1 MKIAIIFSICIHSV
15 FYFAMAGFFFP
26 DFKKNNK
33 NLELHSTS
41 ISIIDLP
48 SYDAMI
54 SNEPIL
60 KSSNYE
66 ILNSTKLLARKLDV
80 DFTNIKPLAM
90 RINIH
95 DKKNFKIFGYNKGD
109 KNPNFNFANPILIK
123 INDSIKKNLIL
134 KNKIIENSLF
144 EKEIDNFG
152 YVLGEELIRELENKK
167 FSISSLSIAEDN
179 QNIFENLAKIEED
192 LISIKKVL
200 TLRQIKLNKNLEET
214 FQKNSQ
220 YSSKTKKSKKD
231 KNDLKV
237 WSSKIL
243 QEINSNINYP
253 IIALQ
258 NQISG
263 RVTIQ
268 LSITNKGILKKLFLL
283 QSSGFDILDNEVLR
297 AVRNAGDYPTAPLSL
312 TRKQYSFKLPIKF
325 EIW

>member
-33 NLELHSTS
+33 NLELHSTG
-41 ISIIDLP
+41 ISIMDLP

-66 ILNSTKLLARKLDV
+66 ILNSTKLLARELDV
-80 DFTNIKPLAM
+80 NFTNIKPLAM

-95 DKKNFKIFGYNKGD
+95 DKKNFKIIEYNKED

-123 INDSIKKNLIL
+123 TNDSIIKNVIL
-134 KNKIIENSLF
+134 KNKIIENHLI
-144 EKEIDNFG
+144 EKKIDNLG

-200 TLRQIKLNKNLEET
+200 TLRQIQLNKNLKET
-214 FQKNSQ
+214 IQKKSQ

-231 KNDLKV
+231 KNDLKI

-253 IIALQ
+253 VIALQ

-263 RVTIQ
+263 KVIIQ
-268 LSITNKGILKKLFLL
+268 LSITNKGILKKLSLI

-297 AVRNAGDYPTAPLSL
+297 AVSNSDHYPSAPLSL
-312 TRKQYSFKLPIKF
+312 SKKQYSFKLPIKF
-325 EIW
+325 EI

>member
-66 ILNSTKLLARKLDV
+66 ILNSTKLLARELDV
-80 DFTNIKPLAM
+80 NFTNIKPLAM

-95 DKKNFKIFGYNKGD
+95 DKKNFKIFGHNKGD

-134 KNKIIENSLF
+134 KNKIFENSLF

-152 YVLGEELIRELENKK
+152 YVLDEELIRELENKN

-200 TLRQIKLNKNLEET
+200 TLRQIQLNKNLKET
-214 FQKNSQ
+214 IQKKSQ

-253 IIALQ
+253 VIALQ

-263 RVTIQ
+263 KVIIQ
-268 LSITNKGILKKLFLL
+268 LSITNKGILKKLSLI

-297 AVRNAGDYPTAPLSL
+297 AVSNSDHYPSAPLSL
-312 TRKQYSFKLPIKF
+312 SKKQYSFKLPIKF
-325 EIW
+325 EI

>member
-15 FYFAMAGFFFP
+15 FYFAMAGFFIP

-41 ISIIDLP
+41 ISILDLP

-66 ILNSTKLLARKLDV
+66 ILNSTKILARELDV
-80 DFTNIKPLAM
+80 NFTNIKPLAM
-90 RINIH
+90 GINIH
-95 DKKNFKIFGYNKGD
+95 DKKNFKIFEYNKED

-123 INDSIKKNLIL
+123 TNDSIKKNLIL

-144 EKEIDNFG
+144 EKEIDNLG

-200 TLRQIKLNKNLEET
+200 TLRQIQLNKNLKET
-214 FQKNSQ
+214 IQKKSQ

-231 KNDLKV
+231 KNDLKI

-253 IIALQ
+253 VIALQ

-263 RVTIQ
+263 KVIIQ
-268 LSITNKGILKKLFLL
+268 LSITNKGILKQLSLI
-283 QSSGFDILDNEVLR
+283 QSSGFDILDKEVLR
-297 AVRNAGDYPTAPLSL
+297 AVSNSDNYPSAPISLSK
-312 TRKQYSFKLPIKF
+312 KQYSFKLPIKF
-325 EIW
+325 EI

>member
-134 KNKIIENSLF
+134 KNKIFENSLF

-152 YVLGEELIRELENKK
+152 YVLGEELIRQLENKN

-200 TLRQIKLNKNLEET
+200 TLRQIQLNKNLKET
-214 FQKNSQ
+214 IQKKSQ

-253 IIALQ
+253 VIALQ

-263 RVTIQ
+263 KVIIQ
-268 LSITNKGILKKLFLL
+268 LSITNKGILKKLSLI

-297 AVRNAGDYPTAPLSL
+297 AVSNSDHYPSAPLSL
-312 TRKQYSFKLPIKF
+312 SKKQYSFKLPIKF
-325 EIW
+325 EI

>member
-26 DFKKNNK
+26 VFKKNNK

-41 ISIIDLP
+41 ISIMDLP

-66 ILNSTKLLARKLDV
+66 ILNSTKLLARELDV
-80 DFTNIKPLAM
+80 NFTNIKPLAM

-95 DKKNFKIFGYNKGD
+95 DKKNFKIIEYNKED

-123 INDSIKKNLIL
+123 TNDSIIKNVIL
-134 KNKIIENSLF
+134 KNKIIENPLI
-144 EKEIDNFG
+144 EKEIDNLG

-200 TLRQIKLNKNLEET
+200 TLRQIQLNKNLKET
-214 FQKNSQ
+214 IQKKSQ

-253 IIALQ
+253 VIALQ

-263 RVTIQ
+263 KVIIQ
-268 LSITNKGILKKLFLL
+268 LSITNKGILKKLSLI

-297 AVRNAGDYPTAPLSL
+297 AVSNSDHYPSAPLSL
-312 TRKQYSFKLPIKF
+312 SKKQYSFKLPIKF
-325 EIW
+325 EI

>member
-26 DFKKNNK
+26 VFKKNNK

-41 ISIIDLP
+41 ISIMDLP

-66 ILNSTKLLARKLDV
+66 ILNSTKLLARELDV
-80 DFTNIKPLAM
+80 NFTNIKPLAM

-95 DKKNFKIFGYNKGD
+95 DKKNFKIFEYNKED

-200 TLRQIKLNKNLEET
+200 TLRQIQLNKNLKET
-214 FQKNSQ
+214 IQKKSQ

>member
-26 DFKKNNK
+26 VFKKNNK

-41 ISIIDLP
+41 ISIMDLP

-66 ILNSTKLLARKLDV
+66 ILNSTRILAKELDV
-80 DFTNIKPLAM
+80 NFTNIKPFAM
-90 RINIH
+90 GINIH
-95 DKKNFKIFGYNKGD
+95 DNKNLKIFEYNKED

-123 INDSIKKNLIL
+123 INDSINKNVIL

-144 EKEIDNFG
+144 EKDIENLR
-152 YVLGEELIRELENKK
+152 YVLGEELIGELENKK

-200 TLRQIKLNKNLEET
+200 TLRQIQLNKNLKET
-214 FQKNSQ
+214 IQKKSQ

-231 KNDLKV
+231 KNDLKI

-243 QEINSNINYP
+243 QKINSNINYP
-253 IIALQ
+253 VIALQ

-263 RVTIQ
+263 KVIIQ
-268 LSITNKGILKKLFLL
+268 LSITNKGILKKLSLI

-297 AVRNAGDYPTAPLSL
+297 AVSNSDHYPSAPLSL
-312 TRKQYSFKLPIKF
+312 SKKQYSFKLPIKF
-325 EIW
+325 EI

>member
-41 ISIIDLP
+41 ISIMDLP

-66 ILNSTKLLARKLDV
+66 ILNSTRILAKELDV
-80 DFTNIKPLAM
+80 NFTNIKPFAM
-90 RINIH
+90 GINIH
-95 DKKNFKIFGYNKGD
+95 DNKNLKIFEYNKED

-123 INDSIKKNLIL
+123 INDSINKNVIL

-144 EKEIDNFG
+144 EKDIENLR
-152 YVLGEELIRELENKK
+152 YALGEELIRELEHKK
-167 FSISSLSIAEDN
+167 SSISSLSIAEDN

-200 TLRQIKLNKNLEET
+200 TLRQIQLNKNLKET
-214 FQKNSQ
+214 IQKKSQ

-253 IIALQ
+253 VIALQ

-263 RVTIQ
+263 KVIIQ
-268 LSITNKGILKKLFLL
+268 LSITNKGILKKLSLI

-297 AVRNAGDYPTAPLSL
+297 AVSNSDHYPSAPLSL
-312 TRKQYSFKLPIKF
+312 SKKQYSFKLPIKF
-325 EIW
+325 EI

>member
-41 ISIIDLP
+41 ISIMDLP

-95 DKKNFKIFGYNKGD
+95 DKKNFKIFEYNKED

-123 INDSIKKNLIL
+123 TNDSINKNVIL

-144 EKEIDNFG
+144 EKDIDNLG
-152 YVLGEELIRELENKK
+152 YVLGEELIGELENKK
-167 FSISSLSIAEDN
+167 FSISSFSIAEDN

-214 FQKNSQ
+214 NQKKSQ

-253 IIALQ
+253 VIALQ

-263 RVTIQ
+263 KVIIQ
-268 LSITNKGILKKLFLL
+268 LSITNKGILKKLSLI
-283 QSSGFDILDNEVLR
+283 QSSGFDVLDNEVLR
-297 AVRNAGDYPTAPLSL
+297 AVSNSGHYPSAPLSL
-312 TRKQYSFKLPIKF
+312 SKKQYSFKLPIKF
-325 EIW
+325 EI

>member
-41 ISIIDLP
+41 ISIMDLP

-66 ILNSTKLLARKLDV
+66 ILNSTRILAKELDV
-80 DFTNIKPLAM
+80 NFTNIKPFAM
-90 RINIH
+90 GINIH
-95 DKKNFKIFGYNKGD
+95 DNKNLKIFEYNKED

-152 YVLGEELIRELENKK
+152 YVLGEELIRELENKN

-200 TLRQIKLNKNLEET
+200 TLRQIQLNKNLEESN
-214 FQKNSQ
+214 QKKSQ

-253 IIALQ
+253 VIALQ

-263 RVTIQ
+263 KVIIQ
-268 LSITNKGILKKLFLL
+268 LSITNKGILKKLSLI

-297 AVRNAGDYPTAPLSL
+297 AVSNSDHYPSAPLSL
-312 TRKQYSFKLPIKF
+312 SKKQYSFKLPIKF
-325 EIW
+325 EI

>member
-41 ISIIDLP
+41 ISIMDLP

-66 ILNSTKLLARKLDV
+66 ILNSTRILAKELDV
-80 DFTNIKPLAM
+80 NFTNIKPFAM
-90 RINIH
+90 GINIH
-95 DKKNFKIFGYNKGD
+95 DNKNLKIFEYNKED

-123 INDSIKKNLIL
+123 INDSINKNVIL

-144 EKEIDNFG
+144 EKDIENLR
-152 YVLGEELIRELENKK
+152 YVSGEELIGELENKK
-167 FSISSLSIAEDN
+167 FSISSFSITEDN

-200 TLRQIKLNKNLEET
+200 TLRQIQLNKNLKDT
-214 FQKNSQ
+214 IQKKSQ

-231 KNDLKV
+231 KNDLKI

-253 IIALQ
+253 VIALQ

-263 RVTIQ
+263 KVIIQ
-268 LSITNKGILKKLFLL
+268 LSITNKGILKKLSLI

-297 AVRNAGDYPTAPLSL
+297 AVSNSDHYPSAPLSL
-312 TRKQYSFKLPIKF
+312 SKKQYSFKLPIKF
-325 EIW
+325 EI

>member
-26 DFKKNNK
+26 DFKKSNT

-41 ISIIDLP
+41 ISIMDLP

-66 ILNSTKLLARKLDV
+66 ILNSTKLLAQELDV
-80 DFTNIKPLAM
+80 NFTNIKPLAM

-123 INDSIKKNLIL
+123 INDSINKNVIL

-144 EKEIDNFG
+144 EKDIENLR
-152 YVLGEELIRELENKK
+152 YVLGEELIGELENKK

-200 TLRQIKLNKNLEET
+200 TLRQIQLNKNLEET
-214 FQKNSQ
+214 IQKKSQ

-253 IIALQ
+253 VIALQ

-263 RVTIQ
+263 KVIIQ
-268 LSITNKGILKKLFLL
+268 LSITNKGILKKLSLI

-297 AVRNAGDYPTAPLSL
+297 AVSNSDHYPSAPLSL
-312 TRKQYSFKLPIKF
+312 SKKQYSFKLPIKF
-325 EIW
+325 EI

>member
-41 ISIIDLP
+41 ISIMDLP

-66 ILNSTKLLARKLDV
+66 ILNSTKLLARELDV
-80 DFTNIKPLAM
+80 NFTNIKPLAM

-95 DKKNFKIFGYNKGD
+95 DKKNFKIFEYNKED

-123 INDSIKKNLIL
+123 INDSINKNVIL

-144 EKEIDNFG
+144 EKDIENLR
-152 YVLGEELIRELENKK
+152 YVLGEELIGELENKK

-200 TLRQIKLNKNLEET
+200 TLRQIQLNKNLEET
-214 FQKNSQ
+214 NQKKSQ

-253 IIALQ
+253 VIALQ

-263 RVTIQ
+263 KVIIQ
-268 LSITNKGILKKLFLL
+268 LSITNKGILKKLSLI

-297 AVRNAGDYPTAPLSL
+297 AVSNSDHYPSAPLSL
-312 TRKQYSFKLPIKF
+312 SKKQYSFKLPIKF
-325 EIW
+325 EI

>member
-41 ISIIDLP
+41 ISIMDLP

-66 ILNSTKLLARKLDV
+66 ILNSTKLLARELDV
-80 DFTNIKPLAM
+80 NFTNIKPLAM
-90 RINIH
+90 GINIH
-95 DKKNFKIFGYNKGD
+95 DKKNLKIFEYIKED

-123 INDSIKKNLIL
+123 TNDSIKKNVIL

-144 EKEIDNFG
+144 EKEIDNLG
-152 YVLGEELIRELENKK
+152 YVLGEELIGELENKK
-167 FSISSLSIAEDN
+167 FSISSFSIAEDN

-200 TLRQIKLNKNLEET
+200 TLRQIQLNKNLEET
-214 FQKNSQ
+214 NQKESQ

-231 KNDLKV
+231 KNDLKI

-243 QEINSNINYP
+243 KEINSNINYP
-253 IIALQ
+253 VIALQ

-263 RVTIQ
+263 KVIIQ
-268 LSITNKGILKKLFLL
+268 LSITNEGILKKLSLI

-297 AVRNAGDYPTAPLSL
+297 AVSNSDHYPSAPLSL
-312 TRKQYSFKLPIKF
+312 SKKQYSFKLPIKF
-325 EIW
+325 EI

>member
-26 DFKKNNK
+26 VFKKNNK
-33 NLELHSTS
+33 NLELHSNS

-66 ILNSTKLLARKLDV
+66 ILNSTKLLDRELDV
-80 DFTNIKPLAM
+80 NFTNIKPLAM

-95 DKKNFKIFGYNKGD
+95 DKKNFKIFEYNKED

-123 INDSIKKNLIL
+123 TNDSINKNVIL

-144 EKEIDNFG
+144 EKDIDNLG
-152 YVLGEELIRELENKK
+152 YVLGEELIGELENKK
-167 FSISSLSIAEDN
+167 FSISSFSIAKDN

-200 TLRQIKLNKNLEET
+200 TLNQIQLNKNLKET
-214 FQKNSQ
+214 IQKKSQ

-253 IIALQ
+253 VIALQ

-263 RVTIQ
+263 KVIIQ
-268 LSITNKGILKKLFLL
+268 LSITNEGILKKLSLI

-297 AVRNAGDYPTAPLSL
+297 AVSNSDHYPSAPLSL
-312 TRKQYSFKLPIKF
+312 SKKQYSFKLPIKF
-325 EIW
+325 EI

>member
-1 MKIAIIFSICIHSV
+1 MKIAIIFSICIHSF
-15 FYFAMAGFFFP
+15 FYFAMSGFFIP

-33 NLELHSTS
+33 NLELYSTS
-41 ISIIDLP
+41 ISIINLP

-54 SNEPIL
+54 SNEPII
-60 KSSNYE
+60 KSSKYE
-66 ILNSTKLLARKLDV
+66 NLHSTKIVAPKLDV
-80 DFTNIKPLAM
+80 NFTNIKPLAM

-95 DKKNFKIFGYNKGD
+95 DKKNFKIFEYNKED

-134 KNKIIENSLF
+134 KNKIFENSLF

-152 YVLGEELIRELENKK
+152 YVLGEELIRQLENKN

-200 TLRQIKLNKNLEET
+200 TLRQIQLKKNLKET
-214 FQKNSQ
+214 IQKKSQ
-220 YSSKTKKSKKD
+220 YSSKTKNSKKD

-253 IIALQ
+253 VIALQ

-263 RVTIQ
+263 KVIIQ
-268 LSITNKGILKKLFLL
+268 LSITNKGILKKLSLI

-297 AVRNAGDYPTAPLSL
+297 AVSNSDHYPSAPLSL
-312 TRKQYSFKLPIKF
+312 SKKQYSFKLPIKF
-325 EIW
+325 EI

>member
-26 DFKKNNK
+26 VFKKNNK

-41 ISIIDLP
+41 ISIMDLP

-66 ILNSTKLLARKLDV
+66 ILNSTKLLARELDV
-80 DFTNIKPLAM
+80 NFTNIKPLAM

-95 DKKNFKIFGYNKGD
+95 DKKNFKIFEHNKGD

-123 INDSIKKNLIL
+123 TNDSIIKNVIL
-134 KNKIIENSLF
+134 KNKIIENPLI
-144 EKEIDNFG
+144 EKEIDNLG

-192 LISIKKVL
+192 LISIKKVM
-200 TLRQIKLNKNLEET
+200 TLRQIQLNKNLKET
-214 FQKNSQ
+214 IQKKSQ

-253 IIALQ
+253 VIALQ

-263 RVTIQ
+263 KVIIQ
-268 LSITNKGILKKLFLL
+268 LSITNKGILKKLSLI

-297 AVRNAGDYPTAPLSL
+297 AVSNSDHYPSAPLSL
-312 TRKQYSFKLPIKF
+312 SKKQYSFKLPIKF
-325 EIW
+325 EI

>member
-26 DFKKNNK
+26 DFKKNNR

-41 ISIIDLP
+41 ISIMDLP

-66 ILNSTKLLARKLDV
+66 ILNSTKLLARELDV
-80 DFTNIKPLAM
+80 NFTNIKPLAM

-95 DKKNFKIFGYNKGD
+95 DKKNFKIFEYNKED

-123 INDSIKKNLIL
+123 TNDSINKNVIL

-144 EKEIDNFG
+144 EKDIYNLG
-152 YVLGEELIRELENKK
+152 YVLGEELIGELENKK
-167 FSISSLSIAEDN
+167 FSISSFSIAEDN
-179 QNIFENLAKIEED
+179 QNIFENLANIEED

-200 TLRQIKLNKNLEET
+200 SLRQIQLNKNLKET
-214 FQKNSQ
+214 IQKKSQ

-253 IIALQ
+253 VIALQ

-263 RVTIQ
+263 KVIIQ
-268 LSITNKGILKKLFLL
+268 LSITNKGILKKLSLI

-297 AVRNAGDYPTAPLSL
+297 AVSNSDHYPSAPLSL
-312 TRKQYSFKLPIKF
+312 SKKQYSFKLPIKF
-325 EIW
+325 EI

>member
-41 ISIIDLP
+41 ISIMDLP

-66 ILNSTKLLARKLDV
+66 ILNSTKLLTRELDV
-80 DFTNIKPLAM
+80 NFTNIKPLAM
-90 RINIH
+90 GINIH
-95 DKKNFKIFGYNKGD
+95 DKKNFKIFEYNKED

-123 INDSIKKNLIL
+123 TNDSINKNVIL

-144 EKEIDNFG
+144 EKDIDNLG
-152 YVLGEELIRELENKK
+152 YVLGEELIGELENKK
-167 FSISSLSIAEDN
+167 FSISSFSIAEDN

-200 TLRQIKLNKNLEET
+200 TLRQIQLNKNLEET
-214 FQKNSQ
+214 IQKKSQ

-231 KNDLKV
+231 KNDLKI

-253 IIALQ
+253 VIALQ

-263 RVTIQ
+263 KVIIQ
-268 LSITNKGILKKLFLL
+268 LSITNEGILKKLSLI

-297 AVRNAGDYPTAPLSL
+297 AVSNSDHYPSAPLSL
-312 TRKQYSFKLPIKF
+312 SKKQYSFKLPIKF
-325 EIW
+325 EI

>member
-41 ISIIDLP
+41 ISIMDLP
-48 SYDAMI
+48 SYDAMS

-123 INDSIKKNLIL
+123 INDSIKKNIIL
-134 KNKIIENSLF
+134 KHNIFENSLF

-152 YVLGEELIRELENKK
+152 YVLGEELIRQLENKN

-200 TLRQIKLNKNLEET
+200 TLRQIQLNKNLKET
-214 FQKNSQ
+214 IQKKSQ

-253 IIALQ
+253 VIALQ

-263 RVTIQ
+263 KVIIQ
-268 LSITNKGILKKLFLL
+268 LSITNEGILKKLSLI

-297 AVRNAGDYPTAPLSL
+297 AVSNSDHYPSAPLSL
-312 TRKQYSFKLPIKF
+312 SKKQYSFKLPIKF
-325 EIW
+325 EI